1 MPAGASAALQAQ
13 RMSALAT
20 SHLIEAERAN
30 AASGRF
36 AAAAIAE
43 RRLATRLSPLTAHG
57 YYLLPDRQWPGSKNA
72 QLDLVI
78 VGPSGVWIVDS
89 KHWNDFRV
97 AAGHIYRDQADVT
110 DDVLRLAD
118 VANAAE
124 GAFADIGLAP
134 GEVRTLLVMVGH
146 TGRLGEV
153 GTVEVVGEED
163 VHRHLAR
170 RGKRLTTSQV
180 EQVLAL
186 AMQYFPAYVGAQA
199 EAAVPIVA
207 EPVLS
212 ELPDTMQDDGAPGG
226 VNELGD
232 IDELLSEADVHDVL
246 TAADLA
252 APVEDWMTFLHPT
265 QAALVRR
272 SFNGPARIRGD
283 AGTGK
288 TVVGLH
294 RAAYLARVHP
304 HGRVLFTTFVKTLPA
319 VMSNLLLRLAPDVAG
334 RVEFVHVH
342 GFAARML
349 RERGVVLNVNSRR
362 AGQLLDAAW
371 IALEA
376 GQRNRLL
383 ERAPAAPG
391 DRSIEYWR
399 EEVESVIKG
408 RGLTTFDQYADCA
421 RPGRL
426 IRLNVDDRRAVWSLF
441 QAYERSLRA
450 AGIGDFQDQI
460 LLAETA
466 LSRRPENGYAAV
478 IVDEAQDLSL
488 AMIRMLHSLV
498 GDGPDSFTLIGD
510 GQQSIYPGG
519 YVLSEAGISL
529 AGRGV
534 VLNRNYRNTVEVQEF
549 AARLIVGSTYT
560 DIDDAVAP
568 ISRRPMARSP
578 IVGSL
583 VVGSSDVELGE
594 KRHGAQPET
603 PHFPTRAD
611 RDRALVARIRRAVDL
626 DGVNLG
632 DIAVLCG
639 TNGEA
644 AVIEKI
650 LADAH
655 LRTLNL
661 LHYVGLPV
669 PAVKVGTVKR
679 AKGLEFK
686 LVVVPAS
693 TAGQSHSGDER
704 AARDLREHYVA
715 ATRARDALWIGSC

>member
-20 SHLIEAERAN
+20 SHLVEAERAN

-43 RRLATRLSPLTAHG
+43 RRLATRLSPLTSLG

-72 QLDLVI
+72 QLDLVV

-89 KHWNDFRV
+89 KHWNNFSV

-124 GAFADIGLAP
+124 ETFAGIGLAP

-146 TGRLGEV
+146 KGRLGEV
-153 GTVEVVGEED
+153 GPVEVVGEED
-163 VHRHLAR
+163 VHRHLAK

-180 EQVLAL
+180 ERVLVV
-186 AMQYFPAYVGAQA
+186 AMQYFPAYVGSQA
-199 EAAVPIVA
+199 EAAAPIVA
-207 EPVLS
+207 EPVLA
-212 ELPDTMQDDGAPGG
+212 ELPDTLLDDGALRG
-226 VNELGD
+226 V
-232 IDELLSEADVHDVL
+232 DELLSEADVRDVL

-362 AGQLLDAAW
+362 ASQLLDAAW
-371 IALEA
+371 NALEA
-376 GQRNRLL
+376 GQRNRLS

-391 DRSIEYWR
+391 DRPVEYWR

-426 IRLNVDDRRAVWSLF
+426 IRLNLDDRRAVWSLF

-450 AGIGDFQDQI
+450 AGIGDFQDQV
-460 LLAETA
+460 LLAEAA
-466 LSRRPENGYAAV
+466 LRRQPQNGYAAV

-498 GDGPDSFTLIGD
+498 GEGPDAFTLIGD

-534 VLNRNYRNTVEVQEF
+534 VLNRNYRNTAEVQEF

-560 DIDDAVAP
+560 DIDDAAA
-568 ISRRPMARSP
+568 PMAGP
-578 IVGSL
+578 P
-583 VVGSSDVELGE
+583 VVEPPVVEPVE
-594 KRHGAQPET
+594 TRHGAPPET

-611 RDRALVARIRRAVDL
+611 RDRALVARIRRAIDI

-644 AVIEKI
+644 AAIEKL

-661 LHYVGLPV
+661 LRFVGLPV

-686 LVVVPAS
+686 LVVVPAPM
-693 TAGQSHSGDER
+693 TAQSHSGDER
-704 AARDLREHYVA
+704 AARDIREHYVA

>member
-1 MPAGASAALQAQ
+1 
-13 RMSALAT
+13 MSALAK
-20 SHLIEAERAN
+20 SYLVEAERAS

-72 QLDLVI
+72 QLDLII

-89 KHWNDFRV
+89 KHWNNFSV

-124 GAFADIGLAP
+124 ESFVGIGLAP
-134 GEVRTLLVMVGH
+134 GEVRTLLVMAGH
-146 TGRLGEV
+146 KGRLGEV
-153 GTVEVVGEED
+153 GPVEVVGEED
-163 VHRHLAR
+163 VHLHLAR
-170 RGKRLTTSQV
+170 RGKRLTTGQV
-180 EQVLAL
+180 ERVLAV
-186 AMQYFPAYVGAQA
+186 AMRYFPAYVGAQT
-199 EAAVPIVA
+199 ETPVPIVT
-207 EPVLS
+207 EPVLA
-212 ELPDTMQDDGAPGG
+212 ELPDTLPDALLDDGA
-226 VNELGD
+226 
-232 IDELLSEADVHDVL
+232 LLSEAEVREML

-342 GFAARML
+342 GFAARVL
-349 RERGVVLNVNSRR
+349 RERGVVVNVDGRR
-362 AGQLLDAAW
+362 ASRMLDAAW
-371 IALEA
+371 MGLDVA
-376 GQRNRLL
+376 QRARLT

-391 DRSIEYWR
+391 DRPIEYWR

-408 RGLTTFDQYADCA
+408 RGLTTFEEYADCA

-426 IRLNVDDRRAVWSLF
+426 IRLNIDDRRAVWALF
-441 QAYERSLRA
+441 LAYDRSLRA
-450 AGIGDFQDQI
+450 AGIGDFQDQV
-460 LLAETA
+460 LVAEAA
-466 LSRRPENGYAAV
+466 LRRKPEDGYAAV

-488 AMIRMLHSLV
+488 AMIRMLHGLV
-498 GDGPDSFTLIGD
+498 GDGPDAFTLIGD

-534 VLNRNYRNTVEVQEF
+534 VLDRNYRNTAEIQDF
-549 AARLIVGSTYT
+549 AARVIAGSSYT
-560 DIDDAVAP
+560 DIDDQALERPVVEHPAVETP
-568 ISRRPMARSP
+568 
-578 IVGSL
+578 V
-583 VVGSSDVELGE
+583 
-594 KRHGAQPET
+594 RHGAPPESA
-603 PHFPTRAD
+603 HFTTRAD
-611 RDRALVARIRRAVDL
+611 HDRALVGRIRRAVGPEAL
-626 DGVNLG
+626 NLG

-644 AVIEKI
+644 AAIEKL
-650 LADAH
+650 LAQEH
-655 LRTLNL
+655 IRSLNL
-661 LHYVGLPV
+661 LNYVGLPV

-686 LVVVPAS
+686 LVIVPAA
-693 TAGQSHSGDER
+693 TAPAHSGDER
-704 AARDLREHYVA
+704 AARDIREHYVA
-715 ATRARDALWIGSC
+715 ATRARDALWIGAC